1 MRQVASA
8 LVPGFCHSRSGR
20 AASQITG
27 EWAGSEGKGT
37 SRRASHLYE

>member
-1 MRQVASA
+1 MCQVVSA
-8 LVPGFCHSRSGR
+8 LVPGFRQSRSGP
-20 AASQITG
+20 AGSQITG